1 MMLCR
6 VYINVMDRKL
16 LTAEKILGNAEALIF
31 HIEVS
36 RKLEIVTNC
45 PSRQESKSYNIDI
58 LKKKY
63 LLQNGILLASL
74 NKPQDAQDSLLEC
87 IATGDSFDPRIRK
100 ECLSRLLEL

>member
-16 LTAEKILGNAEALIF
+16 LTAEKILGNAEALIY
-31 HIEVS
+31 HIEIS
-36 RKLEIVTNC
+36 KKLEIVTHC

-58 LKKKY
+58 LKKKF

-74 NKPQDAQDSLLEC
+74 NKPMDAQDSLLEC
-87 IATGDSFDPRIRK
+87 I
-100 ECLSRLLEL
+100 